1 MNLNLTDEQSMIQ
14 ELARDFATQVLAP
27 AAPIIDQTEE
37 YPFEN
42 CRKMGELGLMGIEV
56 PEEDGGTG
64 ADTVSYVV
72 ALEEVSKA
80 CASSGTIMSVNNSLV
95 CHGLAVHGTPEQ
107 REKYLRSAAA
117 FERIGTFG
125 LSEPQAGSDAAS
137 QSTKAIRDGDH
148 YVVNGAKNFISSGG
162 VADFHVVFCVTDPDA
177 KPRHKGISCLLID
190 ADTPGFSAGKPEEK
204 LGIRGANTAALFF
217 EDCRVPATNLLGEEG
232 QGFKIAMEVLDAGR
246 IGIAAQA
253 LGIAQAALEASRGFA
268 LEREQFGKPLASL
281 QAIQFMIADM
291 ATRIE
296 AARLLTL
303 KAAVKKQRKQKY
315 SLESAMAKLNAAE
328 TAMWSAHKAVQIHGG
343 YGYVREYSVERYFR
357 DAKITEIYE
366 GTSEVQRVVI
376 ARHMLRE

>member
-1 MNLNLTDEQSMIQ
+1 MDFNLSDEQRMIQ
-14 ELARDFATQVLAP
+14 ELARDFATEVLAP

-42 CRKMGELGLMGIEV
+42 CRHMGELGLMGIEV
-56 PEEDGGTG
+56 PEKFGGTG
-64 ADTVSYVV
+64 ADTISYVV

-80 CASSGTIMSVNNSLV
+80 CASTGTIMSVNNSLV
-95 CHGLAVHGTPEQ
+95 CHGLVVHGTPEQ
-107 REKYLRSAAA
+107 RETYLRPAAS
-117 FERIGTFG
+117 FQRIGSFS

-137 QSTKAIRDGDH
+137 QRTKAVRDGDH
-148 YVVNGAKNFISSGG
+148 YVVNGAKNFITSGG

-177 KPRHKGISCLLID
+177 KPRYRGISCLLID

-204 LGIRGANTAALFF
+204 LGIRGANTAALSF
-217 EDCRVPATNLLGEEG
+217 EDCRVPAANLLGEEG

-253 LGIAQAALEASRGFA
+253 LGIAQAAFEASRDYA
-268 LEREQFGKPLASL
+268 LEREQFGKSLARI

-303 KAAVKKQRKQKY
+303 KAAVKKQSKQRY
-315 SLESAMAKLNAAE
+315 SLESAMAKLSAAE
-328 TAMWSAHKAVQIHGG
+328 TAMWAAHKAVQIHGG
-343 YGYVREYSVERYFR
+343 YGYIREYDVERYFR

-366 GTSEVQRVVI
+366 GTSEVQRLVI
-376 ARHMLRE
+376 ARHMLRD

>member
-1 MNLNLTDEQSMIQ
+1 MDFNLTDEQRMIQ
-14 ELARDFATQVLAP
+14 ELARDFATEVLAP
-27 AAPIIDQTEE
+27 AAPVIDQTEE

-42 CRKMGELGLMGIEV
+42 CRRMGELGLMGIEV
-56 PEEDGGTG
+56 PEEFGGTG

-72 ALEEVSKA
+72 ALEEVAKA
-80 CASSGTIMSVNNSLV
+80 CAASGTIMSVNNSLV
-95 CHGLAVHGTPEQ
+95 CHGLVIHGTPEQ
-107 REKYLRSAAA
+107 REEYLRPAAT
-117 FERIGTFG
+117 FQRIGSFG
-125 LSEPQAGSDAAS
+125 LSEPQAGSDAAG
-137 QSTKAIRDGDH
+137 QRTKAVRDGDH

-177 KPRHKGISCLLID
+177 KPRHRGISCLLID

-204 LGIRGANTAALFF
+204 LGIRGANTAALSF
-217 EDCRVPATNLLGEEG
+217 EDCRVPATKLLGEEG

-253 LGIAQAALEASRGFA
+253 LGIAQAALEASRDYA

-303 KAAVKKQRKQKY
+303 KAAVKKHSKQRY
-315 SLESAMAKLNAAE
+315 SLESAMAKLSAAE
-328 TAMWSAHKAVQIHGG
+328 TAMWAAHKAVQIHGG
-343 YGYVREYSVERYFR
+343 YGYIREYNVERYFR

-366 GTSEVQRVVI
+366 GTSEVQRLVI

>member
-1 MNLNLTDEQSMIQ
+1 MDFNLTDEQRMIQ
-14 ELARDFATQVLAP
+14 ELARDFATEVLAP

-42 CRKMGELGLMGIEV
+42 CRRMGELGLMGIEV
-56 PEEDGGTG
+56 PEEFGGTG

-80 CASSGTIMSVNNSLV
+80 CAATGTIMSVNNSLV
-95 CHGLAVHGTPEQ
+95 CHGLVVHGTPEQ
-107 REKYLRSAAA
+107 RERYLRPAAT
-117 FERIGTFG
+117 FKRIGSFG

-137 QSTKAIRDGDH
+137 QRTKAVRDGDY
-148 YVVNGAKNFISSGG
+148 YVVNGGKNFITSGG

-177 KPRHKGISCLLID
+177 KPRHRGISCLLID

-204 LGIRGANTAALFF
+204 LGIRGANTAALSF

-232 QGFKIAMEVLDAGR
+232 QGFKIAMQVLDAGR

-253 LGIAQAALEASRGFA
+253 LGIAQAAFEASRDYA
-268 LEREQFGKPLASL
+268 LEREQFGKSLARI

-296 AARLLTL
+296 AARVLTL
-303 KAAVKKQRKQKY
+303 KAAVKKQRKQRY
-315 SLESAMAKLNAAE
+315 SLESAMAKLSAAE
-328 TAMWSAHKAVQIHGG
+328 TAMWAAHKAVQIHGG
-343 YGYVREYSVERYFR
+343 YGYVREYNVERYFR

-366 GTSEVQRVVI
+366 GTSEVQRLVI

>member
-1 MNLNLTDEQSMIQ
+1 MNLNLTDEQRMIQ
-14 ELARDFATQVLAP
+14 ELARDFATDVLAP

-80 CASSGTIMSVNNSLV
+80 CASTGTIMSVNNSLV
-95 CHGLAVHGTPEQ
+95 CHGLVKCATPAQ
-107 REKYLRSAAA
+107 REEYLRPAAS
-117 FERIGTFG
+117 FERIGTFC
-125 LSEPQAGSDAAS
+125 LSEPEAGSDASS
-137 QSTKAIRDGDH
+137 QRTRAVRDGDH

-177 KPRHKGISCLLID
+177 QPRHRGISCLLVD
-190 ADTPGFSAGKPEEK
+190 ADTPGFSAGKPEDK
-204 LGIRGANTAALFF
+204 LGIRGANTSALSF
-217 EDCRVPATNLLGEEG
+217 EDCRVPVSNRLGDEG
-232 QGFKIAMEVLDAGR
+232 EGFKLAMEVLDAGR

-253 LGIAQAALEASRGFA
+253 LGIAQASLEASRDYA
-268 LEREQFGKPLASL
+268 QQREQFGKPLAGH

-291 ATRIE
+291 ATKTE

-303 KAAVKKQRKQKY
+303 KAAVKKHQKERY
-315 SLESAMAKLNAAE
+315 TLEAAMAKLYAAE
-328 TAMWSAHKAVQIHGG
+328 TAVWAANKAIQIHGG
-343 YGYVREYSVERYFR
+343 YGYIREYNVERYFR

-366 GTSEVQRVVI
+366 GTSEVQRMII
-376 ARHMLRE
+376 ARYMLAD

>member
-1 MNLNLTDEQSMIQ
+1 MNFNLTDEQRMIQ
-14 ELARDFATQVLAP
+14 ELARDFASDVLAP

-56 PEEDGGTG
+56 PEADGGTG

-80 CASSGTIMSVNNSLV
+80 CASTGTIMSVNNSLV
-95 CHGLAVHGTPEQ
+95 CHGLVKCATPEQ
-107 REKYLRSAAA
+107 REKYLRPAAS
-117 FERIGTFG
+117 FERIGTFC
-125 LSEPQAGSDAAS
+125 LSEPEAGSDASS
-137 QSTKAIRDGDH
+137 QRTRAVRDVDH

-177 KPRHKGISCLLID
+177 QPRHRGISCLLVD

-204 LGIRGANTAALFF
+204 LGIRAANTSALSF
-217 EDCRVPATNLLGEEG
+217 EDCRVPVSNRLGAEG
-232 QGFKIAMEVLDAGR
+232 AGFRLAMEVLDAGR

-253 LGIAQAALEASRGFA
+253 LGIAQASLEASRDYSQ
-268 LEREQFGKPLASL
+268 EREQFGKPLAGH

-291 ATRIE
+291 ATKTE

-303 KAAVKKQRKQKY
+303 KAAVKKQQKERY
-315 SLESAMAKLNAAE
+315 TLEAAMAKLYAAE
-328 TAMWSAHKAVQIHGG
+328 TAMWAANKAIQIHGG
-343 YGYVREYSVERYFR
+343 YGYIREYNVERYFR

-366 GTSEVQRVVI
+366 GTSEIQRMII
-376 ARHMLRE
+376 ARYMLAD